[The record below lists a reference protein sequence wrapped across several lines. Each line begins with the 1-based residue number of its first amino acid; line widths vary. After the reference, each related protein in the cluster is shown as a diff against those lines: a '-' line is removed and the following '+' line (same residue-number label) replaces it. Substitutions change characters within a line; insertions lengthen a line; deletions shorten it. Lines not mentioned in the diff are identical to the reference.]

1 LTTAI
6 ETHHLTKRY
15 GRARGIEELDLR
27 VESGEIFGF
36 LGPNGAGK
44 STTIRT
50 LLDFQRATSG
60 SATVLGLDIER
71 DSVEIRRRVGY
82 LSGDLRLFDRMTAA
96 QHVAW
101 FSRAR
106 GGHDAALTASLV
118 ERFSVEMERPVRE
131 LSKGNRQKVG
141 LLLAFM
147 HRPDVLILDEPT
159 AGLDPLVQAEFDLLL
174 RETAA
179 AGRTVLLSS
188 HSLDEVQR
196 VADRVAIIRDG
207 RLVVT
212 DTVQHLRANAVRVV
226 TMQFETEIDPA
237 SFSEIPGVGR
247 VAVHGDEVELQVS
260 GDIRPV
266 LESGL
271 AHGLVDLTARH
282 ADLDE
287 LFLSYYRQPGS
298 DGARAPEGAS

>member
-1 LTTAI
+1 MNAAI
-6 ETHHLTKRY
+6 ETHGLTKWY
-15 GRARGIEELDLR
+15 GQSRGIVELDLR
-27 VESGEIFGF
+27 VEQGEVFGF

-60 SATVLGLDIER
+60 SAEVLGLDIVR
-71 DSVEIRRRVGY
+71 DSVAIRRRVGY

-101 FSRAR
+101 FARAR
-106 GGHDAALTASLV
+106 GATDDSLTASLID
-118 ERFSVEMERPVRE
+118 RFSVEMDRPVHE
-131 LSKGNRQKVG
+131 LSTGNRQKVG

-159 AGLDPLVQAEFDLLL
+159 TGLNPLMQAEFDGLL

-207 RLVVT
+207 RLVIT
-212 DTVQHLRANAVRVV
+212 DTVQHMRANAVRVV
-226 TMQFETEIDPA
+226 TMQFDRTVPA
-237 SFSEIPGVGR
+237 AVFTAIPSVR
-247 VAVHGDEVELQVS
+247 HAQVAEHQIELRVS

-266 LESGL
+266 LEAGL
-271 AHGLVDLTARH
+271 ANGLVDLAARH

-287 LFLSYYRQPGS
+287 LFLSYYRRPEAE
-298 DGARAPEGAS
+298 DRAS